1 MDLFDTTQLALQRA
15 AQGVSLRQQTIAENL
30 ANANTPGY
38 RRRDVEFH
46 AALGDALA
54 NGKQALSELT
64 FDPEVDE
71 TAPLRGDGSNVDLDK
86 EQSTMA
92 QVGLEYDA
100 LVQVMRARI
109 AITKM
114 AIGGGGGQ

>member
-1 MDLFDTTQLALQRA
+1 MDLFDTTQLALHRA
-15 AQGVSLRQQTIAENL
+15 SQAVSLRQQTIAENL

-46 AALGDALA
+46 AALDTALA
-54 NGKQALSELT
+54 NGKESVATVT
-64 FDPEVDE
+64 FSPDVDP
-71 TAPLRGDGSNVDLDK
+71 TAPLRGDGSNVDIDK

-100 LVQVMRARI
+100 MIQVMRTRMQI
-109 AITKM
+109 M
-114 AIGGGGGQ
+114 RSAIGPGQ